1 MGRNEKPGS
10 GPQPVAQTNHV
21 HVKQGT
27 WCNAQEMVIPLR
39 ERLRG
44 ATNGANGAKD
54 SVAPMVMQG
63 KIAGTYDAP
72 DTLIE
77 LQLLNNLLAGMV
89 HAKNQFVTAMGLR
102 LRSPLTTLVGYTEM
116 LVAGEV
122 QDADDQQMV
131 YRDLLS
137 AGRQLLDL
145 VNDVIEFARVD
156 TDDLH
161 LQRTAVTLA
170 DVLREATYHLEPL
183 AGSRRQHIVVD
194 VPPALPEVWA
204 DRRWMTQIVTK
215 LGTNALRFSP
225 TGSSV
230 TLRAR
235 VVDHGHVAVDVVDEG
250 VGIRP
255 EEGETIFQP
264 FHEQAHA
271 TRAESG
277 TGLELPLVKRL
288 VELQDGT
295 IVYKSKRGIGTV
307 FTITLP
313 TAGERT

>member
-1 MGRNEKPGS
+1 MDHNEKPGS
-10 GPQPVAQTNHV
+10 ESQPFAQTNHAQ
-21 HVKQGT
+21 VKQEA
-27 WCNAQEMVIPLR
+27 WRAAQEMVIPLR
-39 ERLRG
+39 DRRRG
-44 ATNGANGAKD
+44 VANGANGAKD
-54 SVAPMVMQG
+54 SVAPVMMQG
-63 KIAGTYDAP
+63 ESAGTRDAP

-77 LQLLNNLLAGMV
+77 LQLLNSLLAGMV

-102 LRSPLTTLVGYTEM
+102 LRSPLTTVVGYTEM

-122 QDADDQQMV
+122 HDADDQQMV
-131 YRDLLS
+131 YRDLLA

-156 TDDLH
+156 AGDLH

-170 DVLREATYHLEPL
+170 YVLREATYQLEPL
-183 AGSRRQHIVVD
+183 AGSRRQHIIVD
-194 VPPALPEVWA
+194 VPAALPEVWA

-225 TGSSV
+225 TGSTV
-230 TLRAR
+230 TLRAH
-235 VVDHGHVAVDVVDEG
+235 VVDDDHVAVDVVDEG
-250 VGIRP
+250 VGVRL

-264 FHEQAHA
+264 FHEGAHA

-288 VELQDGT
+288 VELQDGMIMYT
-295 IVYKSKRGIGTV
+295 SKRGIGTI

-313 TAGERT
+313 NAGDW